1 MKLKTGKKFRQKLHI
16 KTKQLLAKMLPV
28 EGNVFQTISYS
39 SPENE
44 TNIAAHSENETKQTK
59 KSLKDSIKKK
69 MSALLRNKSASD
81 GSHASNIRSAWSED
95 SGHSRS
101 VSEHNSSQSSQLMD
115 LDCHNT
121 QNKHNK
127 VQTGHNQ
134 LFQNHINGLYMHHY
148 VIHVAE

>member
-1 MKLKTGKKFRQKLHI
+1 MKLKTGKKFRQKLHT

-39 SPENE
+39 SPVNE
-44 TNIAAHSENETKQTK
+44 TNIAGHSENETKQTK

-81 GSHASNIRSAWSED
+81 GSNASNIRSAWSED
-95 SGHSRS
+95 SGQPRS
-101 VSEHNSSQSSQLMD
+101 ISEHNSIQSSQLMD

-121 QNKHNK
+121 QNKQNK
-127 VQTGHNQ
+127 VKTSFKILKQGCWV
-134 LFQNHINGLYMHHY
+134 YMS
-148 VIHVAE
+148 

>member
-1 MKLKTGKKFRQKLHI
+1 
-16 KTKQLLAKMLPV
+16 MLPV

-44 TNIAAHSENETKQTK
+44 TNIAGNSENERKQTK

-81 GSHASNIRSAWSED
+81 GSNASNIRSAWSED
-95 SGHSRS
+95 SGQPRS
-101 VSEHNSSQSSQLMD
+101 VSEHNSTQSSQLMD

-121 QNKHNK
+121 QNKQNK
-127 VQTGHNQ
+127 VKTSFKILKQGCWVYMSQ
-134 LFQNHINGLYMHHY
+134 YIIN
-148 VIHVAE
+148 VVE